1 MTNDN
6 RDFADFHLADLHLT
20 DFRFTDFLIVLE
32 RLGLLGRGFKG
43 GFCCCCCGCCCCC
56 YLCGFLSFV
65 RIFKFVRI
73 SPLGQ
78 VGAFRQGF

>member
-1 MTNDN
+1 MTNND

-43 GFCCCCCGCCCCC
+43 GFC
-56 YLCGFLSFV
+56 LSL
-65 RIFKFVRI
+65 IGEL
-73 SPLGQ
+73 P
-78 VGAFRQGF
+78 